1 MFAPEHNERSHPLTE
16 AGSGK
21 TRKLLLAL
29 TTSALVL
36 AGAAAPHLFGHDFT
50 RKYAVET
57 IIGVDAAGLSKTERQ
72 SAIEEA
78 GKAVR
83 SPANLDGMA
92 RTLDLIRDAEFSVA
106 GPSAIGVVSDIMT
119 GKAMTVSA
127 ADAVLRERLSS
138 AFTATPDA
146 SGRRIVIAVETDD
159 ARKSTRIAR
168 AVAELYQRELSGAA
182 VRSASAQ
189 AENLERAMQGAD
201 NAVAEALSKN
211 GGQSQLRRAEEE
223 RLTLEQEI
231 ATLEASVGQ
240 LREDAKTVSGTSSS
254 DVLTKSLSSAF
265 DYSGIDQ
272 MRQTHVD
279 AKLLVDQLSASLG
292 PRHPRLLA
300 AQSALTEARGKIDAA
315 LMRLST
321 SLKQQEATAA
331 KELAGLKAKQQ
342 KMAAAPPL
350 PEAQALAD
358 LQAKAEKARQ
368 DYLSSVQRLDA
379 TAVAGPIAVKTV
391 APANAATAEP
401 VGLPMWMLSSIGAAL
416 GLGFGLVLAFALPR
430 RPEEDDEYLYAVAEE
445 EDDLFDGE
453 EIDLLQPAPAPAAVR
468 IIEPP
473 ALDPAMDPAF
483 DKAASQHDEDEIYR
497 DDHLYDDHDI
507 YAEDEPDDLDE
518 EYRAVAANS
527 STPLAD
533 RVRELLLANRM
544 KEEETHLPPLV
555 AAVMAGGVSVEPHYQ
570 REAEEDAR
578 QTAALREDIMSLRE
592 RVAEFNERRAA
603 GQR

>member
-1 MFAPEHNERSHPLTE
+1 MFAPEHNERSHPLNE

-21 TRKLLLAL
+21 TRKVLLAL

-36 AGAAAPHLFGHDFT
+36 AGAAAPQLFGHDFT

-92 RTLDLIRDAEFSVA
+92 RMLDLTRDAEFSVA

-189 AENLERAMQGAD
+189 AENLERALQGAD

-211 GGQSQLRRAEEE
+211 GSQSQLRRAEEE

-231 ATLEASVGQ
+231 AALETNVTQ
-240 LREDAKTVSGTSSS
+240 LREDAKTVSGTSPS

-272 MRQTHVD
+272 MRQAHVD

-300 AQSALTEARGKIDAA
+300 AQAALTEARGKIDAA

-321 SLKQQEATAA
+321 SLKQQEATAT
-331 KELAGLKAKQQ
+331 KELAGLKTRQQ
-342 KMAAAPPL
+342 KMAAAPPS

-368 DYLSSVQRLDA
+368 DYLASVQRLDA
-379 TAVAGPIAVKTV
+379 AAVAGPISVKTV

-416 GLGFGLVLAFALPR
+416 GFGFGVVLAFAFPR
-430 RPEEDDEYLYAVAEE
+430 RSEDEDLYAVAEE

-453 EIDLLQPAPAPAAVR
+453 EIDLLQPAPALAAVR

-473 ALDPAMDPAF
+473 ALDPAMDIV
-483 DKAASQHDEDEIYR
+483 ASQHEEDEIHR
-497 DDHLYDDHDI
+497 DDHHYDDHDI
-507 YAEDEPDDLDE
+507 YAEDEPDHLDE
-518 EYRAVAANS
+518 EYHAVAANS

-544 KEEETHLPPLV
+544 KEEEAQLPPLV
-555 AAVMAGGVSVEPHYQ
+555 AAVMSGGVSVAPHY
-570 REAEEDAR
+570 REETEEDAR
-578 QTAALREDIMSLRE
+578 QTAALRNDIMSLRE
-592 RVAEFNERRAA
+592 RVAEFNERRSA

>member
-1 MFAPEHNERSHPLTE
+1 MFAPEHSERSHPLTE

-36 AGAAAPHLFGHDFT
+36 AGAAAPQMFGHDFT

-57 IIGVDAAGLSKTERQ
+57 IIGVDAAGLSKNERQ

-92 RTLDLIRDAEFSVA
+92 HTLDLTRDAEFSVA

-146 SGRRIVIAVETDD
+146 SGRRIVIAVETGD

-189 AENLERAMQGAD
+189 AENFERAMQGAD

-211 GGQSQLRRAEEE
+211 GSQSRLRRAEEE

-231 ATLEASVGQ
+231 ATLEASVKQ
-240 LREDAKTVSGTSSS
+240 LREDAKTVSATSSA

-321 SLKQQEATAA
+321 SLKQQEATAT
-331 KELAGLKAKQQ
+331 KELAGLKARQQ

-368 DYLSSVQRLDA
+368 DYLNSVQRLDA
-379 TAVAGPIAVKTV
+379 AAVAGPISVKTV
-391 APANAATAEP
+391 TPANAATAEP

-416 GLGFGLVLAFALPR
+416 GLGFGVVLAFATPR
-430 RPEEDDEYLYAVAEE
+430 RPEEEDLYAVAEE

-453 EIDLLQPAPAPAAVR
+453 DIDLLQPAQALAAVR

-473 ALDPAMDPAF
+473 ALDPARDIV
-483 DKAASQHDEDEIYR
+483 ASQHDEAEIYR
-497 DDHLYDDHDI
+497 DDHLYDDH
-507 YAEDEPDDLDE
+507 EDEPDYLDE
-518 EYRAVAANS
+518 EYHAVAANS

-544 KEEETHLPPLV
+544 REEEAEAHLPPLV